1 MGWQEN
7 KLRYN
12 ARYKKENY
20 QQINLSV
27 PKGMRDKIKA
37 AAESDGK
44 TMTAYILAAVEEKI
58 SRQKKSRLR
67 APAKEQRNLS
77 PPQKG

>member
-12 ARYKKENY
+12 AKYKKENY

-27 PKGMRDKIKA
+27 PKGVREKIKA

-44 TMTAYILAAVEEKI
+44 TMTAYILAAVEKEI
-58 SRQKKSRLR
+58 SQKK
-67 APAKEQRNLS
+67 
-77 PPQKG
+77 

>member
-7 KLRYN
+7 KIKYN

-27 PKGMRDKIKA
+27 PKGVRDKIKS

-58 SRQKKSRLR
+58 SRQKK
-67 APAKEQRNLS
+67 
-77 PPQKG
+77 

>member
-7 KLRYN
+7 KIKYN

-27 PKGMRDKIKA
+27 PKGVREKIKA

-44 TMTAYILAAVEEKI
+44 TMTAYILAAVEKEI
-58 SRQKKSRLR
+58 SQKK
-67 APAKEQRNLS
+67 
-77 PPQKG
+77 